1 MRWLHFKAIT
11 QKNQYVSFAYIP
23 FTFIYVLLNNV
34 ILVYSLFLYLQEE
47 RYSTRQQLLWIDM
60 PWYLRV
66 LHVFKQIPCY
76 FLLLLFPFFSTCCPW
91 SKVIFR
97 LCLEIGREWQNAI
110 FHSFVLRM
118 RKITIYNMYVFPDV
132 LAFSIY
138 KITLLEFQKNIMSFF
153 ILFPYIHNPDGD
165 FTFNTLWTF
174 WFPKWHFLSYL

>member
-1 MRWLHFKAIT
+1 MVIFLHIMGIFLLVKFLSR
-11 QKNQYVSFAYIP
+11 SFSGLP
-23 FTFIYVLLNNV
+23 YVLLNNV

-138 KITLLEFQKNIMSFF
+138 KIKLLEFQKNIMSFF
-153 ILFPYIHNPDGD
+153 ILFPYIH
-165 FTFNTLWTF
+165 TL
-174 WFPKWHFLSYL
+174 KVILHSIHCEHFDSQSGIF